1 MTTIDFKALGFVLD
15 AAGAAEVLGKTVT
28 EVRDLVLV
36 GELHAL
42 IGAASPMAPLAFW
55 FHPDEVARV
64 EVTLR
69 ELSNRTTLAT
79 DRRNRLRVLKA
90 LRAYLASVPVTDD
103 YDDAIQ
109 NNAPLLGRTR
119 NDGLVIHVR
128 VEAVAS
134 FGSVADGMPVT
145 QSMTKAALEYVGAL
159 RVRGITPANTSH
171 EQRWGVWW
179 RLPDGF
185 GPGQDSDDPT
195 ARGMVEGA
203 REPGERVT
211 RRGGGAA
218 YLVDPLVPAADGLAD
233 D

>member
-1 MTTIDFKALGFVLD
+1 MTTIDFKGLGFVLD
-15 AAGAAEVLGKTVT
+15 AAATAEVLGKTVT

-55 FHPDEVARV
+55 FHPDDVARV

-69 ELSNRTTLAT
+69 ELSSRSTLAT

-90 LRAYLASVPVTDD
+90 LRTYLAMVPVTDD

-109 NNAPLLGRTR
+109 NNAPLWGRTR
-119 NDGLVIHVR
+119 NNGMALHVR

-145 QSMTKAALEYVGAL
+145 QSMTRAALEYIGAL
-159 RVRGITPANTSH
+159 RVRGLTPANTTH

-185 GPGQDSDDPT
+185 GPGEDTDDST
-195 ARGMVEGA
+195 ARGIVTGS
-203 REPGERVT
+203 REPDERVT
-211 RRGGGAA
+211 RRGAGPA
-218 YLVDPLVPAADGLAD
+218 YLADPLVPAADD
-233 D
+233 